1 MPRRRKK
8 VEEHENLD
16 RWLVSFADFMTLL
29 FAFFV
34 VRYSIS
40 SVNTGKY
47 RVLSDSLSES
57 FRKEPESKNI
67 IDFENPVSEENV
79 LQSNDYIKLA
89 IPREIV
95 NTDNNSTQNPS
106 LNEISADVSDAVD
119 DLISDGLISLSG
131 NDNWLE
137 IEIKSSLL
145 FQSGNSVL
153 SEDAEDILATLG
165 DIIKVYPNQIQVE
178 GYTDNVPIKTRKFP
192 SNWELSSARAASV
205 VHLFEEVGVNPNNMQ
220 AIGFGEYK
228 NKVSNDTQ
236 EGRSEN
242 RRVKI
247 VILGS
252 ENKRKIVKSKASSAK
267 HIKKIE
273 ANPINY
279 NAKGSLLINF

>member
-1 MPRRRKK
+1 MARRRKK

-34 VRYSIS
+34 VMYSIS

-57 FRKEPESKNI
+57 FKKKTESDNI
-67 IDFENPVSEENV
+67 IDFNNPISGDET
-79 LQSNDYIKLA
+79 LQSNDYIKLM
-89 IPREIV
+89 IPRETI
-95 NTDNNSTQNPS
+95 NTDNKSTRNPS

-119 DLISDGLISLSG
+119 DLIADGLINISG
-131 NDNWLE
+131 DDNWLE
-137 IEIKSSLL
+137 IEIKSSIL

-165 DIIKVYPNQIQVE
+165 NIIKVYPNQIQVE
-178 GYTDNVPIKTRKFP
+178 GYTDNIPINTRKFP

-205 VHLFEEVGVNPNNMQ
+205 VHLFEEVGVDPNNMQ
-220 AIGFGEYK
+220 AIGYGEYR
-228 NKVSNDTQ
+228 NKVSNDTK

-252 ENKRKIVKSKASSAK
+252 ENKRKVVKSEASKAK
-267 HIKKIE
+267 QIKRME
-273 ANPINY
+273 ANPLDY
-279 NAKGSLLINF
+279 NAKGSSLINF